1 MSAQEF
7 LDHYKN
13 KIIKYEDN
21 PDVLTRSLQKLDQ
34 VRVTIDLLAVGCIG
48 IVALLLLDCVINLIC
63 ILQST
68 GVGKTVSALKKKYG
82 DSQIGDLSR
91 DLVAKWK
98 AAVARE
104 EEEREND
111 EEEAAENGNDDH
123 DPSPEYS
130 APVYVPTLISTEE
143 SRKRGSEE
151 EREQHGDSSQ
161 DEEQHARKSKKKK
174 SHREHRSEERES
186 HRSEKQQKHKREKE
200 REKEKKHKHSDRDK
214 EKEKES
220 SRSKEKEKEHKRKS
234 SHRDKHR
241 EDFVKTKEIKKE
253 KKCDMKEGSDQSD
266 NNHRTDSA
274 GHSGHSGRQDI
285 QKELRRTS
293 KSEHKHARSKHP
305 DLSSFDM
312 FSKPGLEIKT
322 EKSSSRKRH
331 SEILEESSCSK
342 QPKLLETSQKY
353 SLPSLP
359 SSFSGNNLIPD
370 ISPIYKPLPRSN
382 PFLAEKQVTEAEGK
396 NDIDLSILLSSKNKG
411 MSRIYRCKY
420 LKLNQNL

>member
-1 MSAQEF
+1 M
-7 LDHYKN
+7 
-13 KIIKYEDN
+13 
-21 PDVLTRSLQKLDQ
+21 
-34 VRVTIDLLAVGCIG
+34 
-48 IVALLLLDCVINLIC
+48 
-63 ILQST
+63 
-68 GVGKTVSALKKKYG
+68 SALKKKYG

-161 DEEQHARKSKKKK
+161 DEEHHARKSKKKK

-214 EKEKES
+214 VKEKES
-220 SRSKEKEKEHKRKS
+220 RSSSIKEKEKEHKKKS

-274 GHSGHSGRQDI
+274 GYSGHSGKQDI

-331 SEILEESSCSK
+331 SEVLEESSCSK